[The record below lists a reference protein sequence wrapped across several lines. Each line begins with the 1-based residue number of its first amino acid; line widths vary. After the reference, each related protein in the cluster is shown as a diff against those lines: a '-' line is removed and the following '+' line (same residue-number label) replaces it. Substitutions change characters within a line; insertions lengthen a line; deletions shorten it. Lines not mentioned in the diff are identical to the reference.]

1 MFYFE
6 TNPERKSPIISFRRQ
21 VSPYEVR
28 EGIKI
33 QKLSWHQKVLLSKE
47 IKMKCRSFQENGY
60 QGVNES
66 ELLDY
71 LLLYRW
77 KNRQRLSI
85 KECKRDI
92 LHIEPNDFFDYQQL
106 VAQTSPF
113 QLNDWTDIKDLL

>member
-1 MFYFE
+1 M
-6 TNPERKSPIISFRRQ
+6 I
-21 VSPYEVR
+21 VSHCEVR

-47 IKMKCRSFQENGY
+47 IKLKCRSFQENGY
-60 QGVNES
+60 QGVSET

-85 KECKRDI
+85 KECKSDI

-113 QLNDWTDIKDLL
+113 QLRDWTDIKDLL

>member
-1 MFYFE
+1 M
-6 TNPERKSPIISFRRQ
+6 
-21 VSPYEVR
+21 YEVR

-33 QKLSWHQKVLLSKE
+33 QAQKLSWHQKVLLSKE

-60 QGVNES
+60 QGVNEN